1 MPENVPDG
9 VFLRWVATISDP
21 LSSPLR
27 ASEWVCE
34 LGDALSASRGRL
46 SVLWASTGE
55 FLIGLGTQLPHD
67 DPWRFGRRLNLVDA
81 PSVSTTAGTMPGTM
95 PGTASGIDPDGVDRS
110 ARSDGDWLTPDDTVF
125 DWDEL
130 TDAPVDAST
139 EAVIRWAAASRLG
152 QGMSL
157 SAVADSIVEID
168 AAARAM
174 LRRWRVV
181 EPYSDIRGFV
191 QDEGWSA
198 LAIARRLVDGP
209 RPG

>member
-1 MPENVPDG
+1 
-9 VFLRWVATISDP
+9 
-21 LSSPLR
+21 
-27 ASEWVCE
+27 
-34 LGDALSASRGRL
+34 
-46 SVLWASTGE
+46 
-55 FLIGLGTQLPHD
+55 
-67 DPWRFGRRLNLVDA
+67 
-81 PSVSTTAGTMPGTM
+81 
-95 PGTASGIDPDGVDRS
+95 
-110 ARSDGDWLTPDDTVF
+110 
-125 DWDEL
+125 
-130 TDAPVDAST
+130 
-139 EAVIRWAAASRLG
+139 
-152 QGMSL
+152 MSL